1 MPACISIDGAPATP
15 VLEEPALGGELAR
28 DAALGSRQAA
38 ARRLA
43 DVLGALVLADV
54 RERYGRGPLRVVKW
68 LIEPFALVGVYLV
81 LVALVLDRPDEAPGL
96 SVACAV
102 VPFQLLM
109 TAVVNALNAVNVR
122 RTIIQNMA
130 FPRLLIPL
138 VSALT
143 ASVVFI
149 PSLVL
154 VGIMMAAYGVA
165 PTLALAWLPAV
176 LVVTLTL
183 AVGFSYAA
191 SLIGLW
197 FFDLRSVAVACVR
210 ILFFVGAPAW
220 WRSTRCTASA
230 RDLLPLNPLTGLF
243 ESYRDVFL
251 YGQSPAAWELL
262 YPLAAAAL
270 LLVALVPLYA
280 VSSATSRRS
289 SDERARVRPRGSEYS
304 FLLDRARRVDHPGA
318 RAAPARR
325 GTVLGPPRAW
335 PRARTRRGRG
345 PRRARAARARRPCCG
360 RWPACSLRTR
370 AASRCAAGSGRSCPP
385 RPGSCGR

>member
-1 MPACISIDGAPATP
+1 MVRPPAP
-15 VLEEPALGGELAR
+15 VLDEPALGGELAR

-210 ILFFVGAPAW
+210 ILFFVAPGLVALNQVHG
-220 WRSTRCTASA
+220 SA

-251 YGQSPAAWELL
+251 YGQSPSAWELL

-280 VSSATSRRS
+280 REQRHFAKV
-289 SDERARVRPRGSEYS
+289 V
-304 FLLDRARRVDHPGA
+304 
-318 RAAPARR
+318 
-325 GTVLGPPRAW
+325 
-335 PRARTRRGRG
+335 
-345 PRRARAARARRPCCG
+345 
-360 RWPACSLRTR
+360 
-370 AASRCAAGSGRSCPP
+370 
-385 RPGSCGR
+385 